1 MKVLCVEKDRKN
13 LKLLMTACENMP
25 QIDETR
31 GFTRT
36 RNVVKYL
43 ESNAADIVIMDI
55 DMPGMNGTTV
65 ASNLRKEYPALSMI
79 FVSADER
86 YAVDAF
92 AMHISGFLLKPIDKD
107 KLNYEIEHA
116 LQKNNL

>member
-1 MKVLCVEKDRKN
+1 MVYMKVLCVEKDRKN

-36 RNVVKYL
+36 RNGVKYL

-55 DMPGMNGTTV
+55 DMPGMDGTTV
-65 ASNLRKEYPALSMI
+65 ASKLRKEYPVLSMI
-79 FVSADER
+79 YLR
-86 YAVDAF
+86 
-92 AMHISGFLLKPIDKD
+92 
-107 KLNYEIEHA
+107 
-116 LQKNNL
+116 